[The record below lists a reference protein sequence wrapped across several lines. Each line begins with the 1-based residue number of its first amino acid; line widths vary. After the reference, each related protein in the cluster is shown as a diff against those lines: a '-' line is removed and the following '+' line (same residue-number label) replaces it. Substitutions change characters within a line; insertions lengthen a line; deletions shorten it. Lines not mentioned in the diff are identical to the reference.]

1 MKKTNMK
8 FYSKYKNILLEI
20 ICMLYILLFVY
31 AAVSKFLVFD
41 EFVIQI
47 GQSPVL
53 TAYAGWVAWV
63 IPSIEILISLMLV
76 IPRFRLPALYAAFTL
91 MVMFTGYIFIIL
103 NFSDHIP
110 CSCGGVLEK
119 LGWTEHLIF
128 NIVFVVLAFIGIM
141 ILSPQKNNVA
151 LNYSNL

>member
-1 MKKTNMK
+1 MKI
-8 FYSKYKNILLEI
+8 YSKYKNVLLEV
-20 ICMLYILLFVY
+20 ICILYILLFVY
-31 AAVSKFLVFD
+31 AAVNKFLVFD

-63 IPSIEILISLMLV
+63 VPSLEILISLMLV
-76 IPRFRLPALYAAFTL
+76 IPRFRLLALYAAFTL
-91 MVMFTGYIFIIL
+91 MVMFTAYIFIIL
-103 NFSDHIP
+103 NFSDYIP

-128 NIVFVVLAFIGIM
+128 NIAFVILAFIGIIIM
-141 ILSPQKNNVA
+141 SPQKNDTTLKYA
-151 LNYSNL
+151 SI